1 MTWLDWTIV
10 TAYLC
15 VVVGV
20 GLSVGRKQKNTGD
33 FFLGGRSL
41 PMWAIIGSIL
51 ATEVS
56 AATLV
61 AVPAVG
67 YGRGLVYLQTTIG
80 AVISRF
86 LLGWLFIG
94 VFYKS
99 GVTTVYQY
107 LAKRFGVEA
116 RLGAASVF
124 LFGRLFASGVR
135 LFIAAVAFQGL
146 TGVSME
152 TAILVAG
159 VAAIAYGAI
168 GGLEADVWTDVLQGF
183 AFLAVGTTLLCV
195 LLYKLGGP
203 AEAWSI
209 ASAAGRTELFVLDF
223 AFWTPGFWA
232 NPYTLVGAVVGC
244 CTLGLATHG
253 TDQENVQRMLA
264 CKNPTQARWSV
275 VIAGICDLPV
285 ASIFAGIG
293 VLLFA
298 FYETQAYA
306 YATPS
311 GGEALTAFVLNEL
324 PIGFAGLLVAAIF
337 AAAMSSIDSTL
348 NAMAATTITDF
359 YRPFVR
365 PGASEAHYLSK
376 SRFFSL
382 VWGLMLVLV
391 GLGAAAYHSAH
402 PETTLIAMALGV
414 MNLFYGSLLGAFLLG
429 LFTRRGT
436 SKSVVLGMAAGIVT
450 TVVLTFGPGWFG
462 TGPWLGWTWLIVAGT
477 LSTVV
482 VGGAVPSPQ
491 PAPSAPEPDPEQRS
505 AGRHAPA
512 SSRRTARATTHA

>member
-10 TAYLC
+10 TVYLC

-33 FFLGGRSL
+33 FFLAGRSL

-80 AVISRF
+80 AVISRL

-94 VFYKS
+94 VFHRS

-183 AFLAVGTTLLCV
+183 AFLAVVATLLGV
-195 LLYKLGGP
+195 LVYRLGGP
-203 AEAWSI
+203 TEAVSV
-209 ASAAGRTELFVLDF
+209 AAAAGKTEIFVLDF
-223 AFWTPGFWA
+223 KFWTPEFWA

-264 CKNPTQARWSV
+264 CKNATQARWSV
-275 VIAGICDLPV
+275 VIAGLCDLPV
-285 ASIFAGIG
+285 AAVFAGIG
-293 VLLFA
+293 VMLFA
-298 FYETQAYA
+298 FYSTQPIAYA
-306 YATPS
+306 AP
-311 GGEALTAFVLNEL
+311 GAGEALTAFVLNEL
-324 PIGFAGLLVAAIF
+324 PIGFAGLLVVAVF

-359 YRPFVR
+359 YKPLWKSD
-365 PGASEAHYLSK
+365 ASDAHYLRK

-382 VWGLMLVLV
+382 VWGLLLVLV
-391 GLGAAAYHSAH
+391 GLGAAAFKAAN
-402 PETTLIAMALGV
+402 PQTTLIAMALGV

-436 SKSVVLGMAAGIVT
+436 SKSVVAGMVAGIVT

-462 TGPWLGWTWLIVAGT
+462 TGPWVGWTWLIVAGT
-477 LSTVV
+477 LATVL
-482 VGGAVPSPQ
+482 VGGAVPSPREAGTIA
-491 PAPSAPEPDPEQRS
+491 APSRPPV
-505 AGRHAPA
+505 G
-512 SSRRTARATTHA
+512 SRRAARAATHA

>member
-10 TAYLC
+10 AVYLC
-15 VVVGV
+15 IVVTVGV
-20 GLSVGRKQKNTGD
+20 SVGRKQRTTAD

-41 PMWAIIGSIL
+41 PMWAIICSIL

-56 AATLV
+56 AATLI

-80 AVISRF
+80 AVLSRL

-94 VFYKS
+94 VFHRS
-99 GVTTVYQY
+99 GVTTVYQF
-107 LAKRFGVEA
+107 LAKRFGLEA

-146 TGVSME
+146 TGVNME

-183 AFLAVGTTLLCV
+183 AFLATGATLLFV

-203 AEAWSI
+203 REAWAI
-209 ASAAGRTELFVLDF
+209 AESAGRTELFVLDF
-223 AFWTPGFWA
+223 KFWTPAFWA

-264 CKNPTQARWSV
+264 CKNPRQARWSV
-275 VIAGICDLPV
+275 VIAGLCDLPV
-285 ASIFAGIG
+285 AAIFAGIG
-293 VLLFA
+293 VMLFA
-298 FYETQAYA
+298 FYNTHPVAYA
-306 YATPS
+306 AP
-311 GGEALTAFVLNEL
+311 GAGEALTVFVLNEL
-324 PIGFAGLLVAAIF
+324 PMGMAGLLVAAVF

-348 NAMAATTITDF
+348 NAMAATTVTDF
-359 YRPFVR
+359 YKPLINAD
-365 PGASEAHYLSK
+365 ASEAHYLSK

-382 VWGLMLVLV
+382 VWGLLLMLV
-391 GLGAAAYHSAH
+391 GLGAASYKATH

-414 MNLFYGSLLGAFLLG
+414 MNLFYGSLLGAFVLG

-436 SKSVVLGMAAGIVT
+436 SISVVVGMAAGIVT

-477 LSTVV
+477 LVTVV
-482 VGGAVPSPQ
+482 VGGALPSPRLAE
-491 PAPSAPEPDPEQRS
+491 PGTPPSARHTP
-505 AGRHAPA
+505 AG
-512 SSRRTARATTHA
+512 SRRTARAAIHA